1 MQDMGRTVRTFRD
14 AIRIE
19 ESRWKDFRRTMRP
32 SQREFL
38 DRVFDHGR
46 RLADAGTMIVTPRV
60 MEVVLLSSVVEM
72 LRDLDEIK
80 NRLSA
85 LEKKIEETLSG

>member
-46 RLADAGTMIVTPRV
+46 SLADAGTMIVTPRV
-60 MEVVLLSSVVEM
+60 MELVLLSSVVEM

-85 LEKKIEETLSG
+85 LEKKSEETLAG

>member
-1 MQDMGRTVRTFRD
+1 MGRTVRTFRD

-19 ESRWKDFRRTMRP
+19 EARWKDYRRTMRP

-46 RLADAGTMIVTPRV
+46 SLADAGTMIVTPRV
-60 MEVVLLSSVVEM
+60 MEVVLLSSMVEM
-72 LRDLDEIK
+72 IRELDEIK
-80 NRLSA
+80 ERLEV
-85 LEKKIEETLSG
+85 LEKRLEEISP

>member
-1 MQDMGRTVRTFRD
+1 MGRTVRTFRD

-19 ESRWKDFRRTMRP
+19 EARWKDYRRTMRP

-46 RLADAGTMIVTPRV
+46 SLADAGTMIVTPRV
-60 MEVVLLSSVVEM
+60 MEVVLLSSMVEM
-72 LRDLDEIK
+72 IRELDEIK
-80 NRLSA
+80 ERLGV
-85 LEKKIEETLSG
+85 LETRLEEISP

>member
-1 MQDMGRTVRTFRD
+1 MGRTVRTFRD

-19 ESRWKDFRRTMRP
+19 EARWKDYRRTMRP

-46 RLADAGTMIVTPRV
+46 SLADAGTMIVTPRV
-60 MEVVLLSSVVEM
+60 MEVVLLSSMIETIRE
-72 LRDLDEIK
+72 LEEIK
-80 NRLSA
+80 ERLEA
-85 LEKKIEETLSG
+85 LEKRLEETPP